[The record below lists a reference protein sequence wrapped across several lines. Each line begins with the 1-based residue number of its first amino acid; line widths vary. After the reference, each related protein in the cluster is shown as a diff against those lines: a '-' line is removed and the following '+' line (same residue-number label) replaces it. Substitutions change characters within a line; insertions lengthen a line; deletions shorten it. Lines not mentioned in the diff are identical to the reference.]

1 LGGTGLT
8 DRVLEI
14 KKAGG
19 KAVADYNSVVD
30 GDKIVE
36 TAVKAFGT
44 VHILLNNA
52 GTCPWL
58 ADSDRRYPARRLVQK
73 YEGPGLGSHLG
84 CPCQGILQ
92 GQFNQVTLAHS

>member
-1 LGGTGLT
+1 MVYLPAVLIFGRTGLT

-52 GTCPWL
+52 GICL
-58 ADSDRRYPARRLVQK
+58 SGRL
-73 YEGPGLGSHLG
+73 
-84 CPCQGILQ
+84 
-92 GQFNQVTLAHS
+92 

>member
-1 LGGTGLT
+1 LSPELT
-8 DRVLEI
+8 DRGFVEI

-19 KAVADYNSVVD
+19 KAVGDYNSVVD

-52 GTCPWL
+52 GSSPL
-58 ADSDRRYPARRLVQK
+58 RNVYSFRKVS
-73 YEGPGLGSHLG
+73 YEMFRSR
-84 CPCQGILQ
+84 I
-92 GQFNQVTLAHS
+92 